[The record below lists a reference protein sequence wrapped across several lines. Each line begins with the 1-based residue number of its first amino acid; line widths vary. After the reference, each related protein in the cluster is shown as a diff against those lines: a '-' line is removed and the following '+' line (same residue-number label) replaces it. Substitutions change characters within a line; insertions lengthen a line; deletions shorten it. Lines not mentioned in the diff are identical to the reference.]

1 MQTRHFALGIA
12 LLLLTGVVSAA
23 QAKTLHF
30 HCKGA
35 ATVADGVETNID
47 TDGDGASATLDQG
60 LTNCNIGRFF
70 FQNEA
75 EFILQPTVTTA
86 CPAGT
91 SFELLIDSTQGQ
103 GRGVWTN
110 EKTADQL
117 FFQTSSATFCL
128 NETDP
133 SLPFTASGQTEAI
146 GGTGKYV
153 GATGTTEF
161 HLTGSTLQFVLRTA
175 PPGRFANTPPPLT
188 AP

>member
-23 QAKTLHF
+23 QAKTLHVN
-30 HCKGA
+30 CKGA
-35 ATVADGVETNID
+35 ATLADGVETNID

-91 SFELLIDSTQGQ
+91 SSNYLSIRPRDKDVGF
-103 GRGVWTN
+103 
-110 EKTADQL
+110 
-117 FFQTSSATFCL
+117 
-128 NETDP
+128 
-133 SLPFTASGQTEAI
+133 GQTRKPRI
-146 GGTGKYV
+146 SSFFKLPRRRSVSMKRTLLCRLPHRGKPRPLGV
-153 GATGTTEF
+153 RGNTLAQLEQLSFILLGARYSSF
-161 HLTGSTLQFVLRTA
+161 
-175 PPGRFANTPPPLT
+175 
-188 AP
+188 